1 MTDKPDIG
9 RNTYKEVLRRGKSR
23 AKLARD
29 ALREIIDKSPGP
41 QTTAMLITKV
51 ALSLGDIEAIF
62 AELDEI
68 GRTAKSLTNKQ
79 GGP

>member
-9 RNTYKEVLRRGKSR
+9 RNTYKEALRRGRDR
-23 AKLARD
+23 AKSARE
-29 ALREIIDKSPGP
+29 ALREIIEKSPGP

-51 ALSLGDIEAIF
+51 ALSLGDLEAIL

-68 GRTAKSLTNKQ
+68 GRTAKSLHRK
-79 GGP
+79 